1 MYKRQVGD
9 LRDWLLLE
17 KTDSARLAA
26 VAAGLT
32 PEMVAAVSK
41 LMRNQDLILVARK
54 CQVISRFRN
63 TLGLP
68 GHLAV
73 RLQPNHP
80 TDDVRGIAASMLD
93 GLLYGSGDAT
103 VGINPASDSL
113 PTLMRLWQMM
123 DEVRQHFEIPM
134 QSCVLTHVTTQIQA
148 CLLYTSRCV

>member
-1 MYKRQVGD
+1 M
-9 LRDWLLLE
+9 
-17 KTDSARLAA
+17 
-26 VAAGLT
+26 AAGLT
-32 PEMVAAVSK
+32 PEMVAAASK

-68 GHLAV
+68 CHLAV

-134 QSCVLTHVTTQIQA
+134 QS
-148 CLLYTSRCV
+148 

>member
-1 MYKRQVGD
+1 M
-9 LRDWLLLE
+9 
-17 KTDSARLAA
+17 
-26 VAAGLT
+26 
-32 PEMVAAVSK
+32 
-41 LMRNQDLILVARK
+41 ARK

-68 GHLAV
+68 GHLVV

-123 DEVRQHFEIPM
+123 DEVRDRK
-134 QSCVLTHVTTQIQA
+134 SVV
-148 CLLYTSRCV
+148 